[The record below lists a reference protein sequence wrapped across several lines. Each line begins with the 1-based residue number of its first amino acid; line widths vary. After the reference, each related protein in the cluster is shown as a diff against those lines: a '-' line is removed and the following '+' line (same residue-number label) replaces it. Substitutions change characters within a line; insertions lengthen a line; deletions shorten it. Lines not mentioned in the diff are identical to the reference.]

1 MKVLA
6 VILAGGYGDR
16 FKSEIPKQFIKLA
29 GKLVIEHTTD
39 MFEGHPL
46 VDEIYLVVHKDFHN
60 YMEDIVQRNA
70 YKKVKKVLIGGE
82 TRQESS
88 KIGILACEKGDVGK
102 VLIHDAVRPFISEK
116 IITDII
122 LALDEFPA
130 ACAAIQ
136 SADTIIKVTDKK
148 IIEQIPPR
156 TLLLRNQ
163 TPQGFQLDVIKK
175 ANTLADQEG
184 FTDAVDD
191 CALMLRYGLGDI
203 RVVDGRED
211 NIKITHPIDVYI
223 ADRLYQVRTQCLEPR
238 SFKQLQ
244 ANLQNKVLVVFG
256 GTTGIG
262 KSIGDLAG
270 KLGVSVYSYGP
281 EKDVRQYEIISETL
295 KQVYTE
301 TKKIDFVINTAG
313 ILQMAFIE
321 LTETKLIAE
330 QIAVNLM
337 GAINVCK
344 AAVGFLKDT
353 SGHIVL
359 FTSSS
364 YTRGRA
370 GYTPYSCAKAG
381 LVNFVQ
387 GFSEEVSDYGIK
399 VNAINPERTKT
410 PMRTANFGNEDDN
423 ILLRPETVAMQSLN
437 LLTTSITGAVVDVR
451 KSEEQQILKTFGQ
464 DYKKLSRS

>member
-1 MKVLA
+1 
-6 VILAGGYGDR
+6 
-16 FKSEIPKQFIKLA
+16 
-29 GKLVIEHTTD
+29 
-39 MFEGHPL
+39 
-46 VDEIYLVVHKDFHN
+46 
-60 YMEDIVQRNA
+60 
-70 YKKVKKVLIGGE
+70 
-82 TRQESS
+82 
-88 KIGILACEKGDVGK
+88 
-102 VLIHDAVRPFISEK
+102 
-116 IITDII
+116 
-122 LALDEFPA
+122 
-130 ACAAIQ
+130 
-136 SADTIIKVTDKK
+136 
-148 IIEQIPPR
+148 
-156 TLLLRNQ
+156 
-163 TPQGFQLDVIKK
+163 
-175 ANTLADQEG
+175 
-184 FTDAVDD
+184 
-191 CALMLRYGLGDI
+191 
-203 RVVDGRED
+203 
-211 NIKITHPIDVYI
+211 
-223 ADRLYQVRTQCLEPR
+223 
-238 SFKQLQ
+238 LQ